1 MNEASQADY
10 EHLQI
15 LVRELTNKL
24 EKQGKEL
31 LQYQEA
37 WLDACG
43 VARKYCPVELVGDSY
58 INDGIPLLAK
68 RAADA
73 EKERDELRA
82 QRIEPI
88 RLASH
93 DIEGWSTLSPDMNK
107 DKEYLKELALKIDT
121 EIVEE
126 LSIAAIIKANEELK
140 QRVEVLEMAVE
151 YLKKD
156 L

>member
-1 MNEASQADY
+1 MNEATQAD
-10 EHLQI
+10 

-24 EKQGKEL
+24 EEQGKEL
-31 LQYQEA
+31 LQYKEA

-58 INDGIPLLAK
+58 ILDGIPLLAK

-93 DIEGWSTLSPDMNK
+93 DSEGWSTLSPDMNK
-107 DKEYLKELALKIDT
+107 EYLKELARKIDT
-121 EIVEE
+121 KVVEE

-140 QRVEVLEMAVE
+140 QRVEVLEMAVG